1 MTNFTSEKKRPEDFD
16 KYREIHQKA
25 FQQYSDIQTKQ
36 TKFESV
42 RNKHLTYVWKTHYIS
57 WSVKYYKVVSK
68 FEAGDFTEEVG
79 AHLHKYVY
87 DILMSQKEVT
97 QS

>member
-1 MTNFTSEKKRPEDFD
+1 MTNEQLRQHFTKNCEFKKEKVTNFTSEKKRPEDFD

-42 RNKHLTYVWKTHYIS
+42 RNKHLTYV
-57 WSVKYYKVVSK
+57 
-68 FEAGDFTEEVG
+68 
-79 AHLHKYVY
+79 
-87 DILMSQKEVT
+87 
-97 QS
+97 